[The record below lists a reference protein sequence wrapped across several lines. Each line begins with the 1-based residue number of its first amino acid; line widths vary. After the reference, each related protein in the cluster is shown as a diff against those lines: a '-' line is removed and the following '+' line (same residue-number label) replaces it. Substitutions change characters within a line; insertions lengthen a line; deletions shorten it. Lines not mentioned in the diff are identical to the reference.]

1 MTEDLG
7 LTANHIYALVFW
19 VWLNFSLMNSV
30 KNGGIANKLMLQA
43 SADTTLGQ
51 ASFKPLSKTQ
61 REPVWR
67 FQWTIE
73 KVVSYTYQCIPF

>member
-1 MTEDLG
+1 
-7 LTANHIYALVFW
+7 
-19 VWLNFSLMNSV
+19 
-30 KNGGIANKLMLQA
+30 MLQA

-61 REPVWR
+61 KEPVWR